1 MSLLWQTLWENWS
14 DLLTAMGQ
22 HIYLSLIAIIAACI
36 VSIPLGIYLAR
47 HKRSAGPIIAIVS
60 VIQTIPS
67 LALLGFMIPIFGIGT
82 LPALIAL
89 GLYALLPILRNTY
102 TGISQVDRPMLE
114 AGEGMGMTKWQILW
128 HVELPMAR
136 NVILAGVRTAM
147 VWTIGTATLATFI
160 GAGGLGD
167 IIMRGIDMNNTPMIL
182 IGAVP
187 AALLA
192 LVFDGLLLL
201 LNKALTPKGLRKSMN
216 KKQKSDNNSITGGS
230 IVEA

>member
-1 MSLLWQTLWENWS
+1 MSLLWQTFLSNWS
-14 DLLTAMGQ
+14 DLLTALGQ
-22 HIYLSLIAIIAACI
+22 HIYLSLVAIIAACVI
-36 VSIPLGIYLAR
+36 SIPLGIYLAR
-47 HKRSAGPIIAIVS
+47 HQRLSGPIISIVA

-67 LALLGFMIPIFGIGT
+67 LALLGFMIPVFGIGT
-82 LPALIAL
+82 LPAMIAL

-102 TGISQVDRPMLE
+102 TGICEVDRPMLE

-167 IIMRGIDMNNTPMIL
+167 IIMRGIDMINTPMIL
-182 IGAVP
+182 VGAIP

-192 LVFDGLLLL
+192 LVFDGLLILL
-201 LNKALTPKGLRKSMN
+201 DKALTPKGLRKSVIN
-216 KKQKSDNNSITGGS
+216 KRDHFNESIKGGNV
-230 IVEA
+230 VEA

>member
-14 DLLTAMGQ
+14 DLLTALGQ

-47 HKRSAGPIIAIVS
+47 HKRSSGPIIAIVS

-160 GAGGLGD
+160 GA
-167 IIMRGIDMNNTPMIL
+167 
-182 IGAVP
+182 
-187 AALLA
+187 
-192 LVFDGLLLL
+192 
-201 LNKALTPKGLRKSMN
+201 
-216 KKQKSDNNSITGGS
+216 
-230 IVEA
+230 

>member
-1 MSLLWQTLWENWS
+1 MNLLWQTLLENWS
-14 DLLTAMGQ
+14 DVLTALGQ
-22 HIYLSLIAIIAACI
+22 HIYLSLIAILAACI
-36 VSIPLGIYLAR
+36 VSIPLGIFLAR
-47 HKRSAGPIIAIVS
+47 HKRIAGPVISVVA

-67 LALLGFMIPIFGIGT
+67 LALLGFMIPVFGIGT

-102 TGISQVDRPMLE
+102 TGICEVDRAMLE
-114 AGEGMGMTKWQILW
+114 AGVGMGMTKWQILW
-128 HVELPMAR
+128 HVELPMSR

-167 IIMRGIDMNNTPMIL
+167 IIMRGIDMINTPMIL
-182 IGAVP
+182 VGAIP

-192 LVFDGLLLL
+192 LVFDGALILLD
-201 LNKALTPKGLRKSMN
+201 KALTPKGLRKSLQ
-216 KKQKSDNNSITGGS
+216 KKNHQVKDTVSGGN